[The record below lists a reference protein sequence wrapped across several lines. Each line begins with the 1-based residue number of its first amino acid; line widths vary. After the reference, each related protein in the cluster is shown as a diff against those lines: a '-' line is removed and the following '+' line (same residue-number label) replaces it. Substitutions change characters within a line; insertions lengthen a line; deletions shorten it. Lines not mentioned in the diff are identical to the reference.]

1 MNKKLSILLLGLMSA
16 SAHAQ
21 YFYRPYYP
29 QPVYSVYVQQPQ
41 VKLLSYE
48 ELRGYSANC
57 GQRVQQLAELRN
69 LQQIKNFDPDPDKLS
84 DSDREYN
91 SRLKAIIWWYSL
103 HCSK

>member
-1 MNKKLSILLLGLMSA
+1 MNKKLSILLLALVAGVCQ
-16 SAHAQ
+16 AQ

-29 QPVYSVYVQQPQ
+29 QPVYIQQPQ
-41 VKLLSYE
+41 VKLPSYE
-48 ELRGYSANC
+48 ELRRYPANC
-57 GQRVQQLAELRN
+57 GQRVRQLAELRN

-84 DSDREYN
+84 DADREYN